1 MKKTLITVIISC
13 LAYTGFAQGKLI
25 SYEEIQYMLHNN
37 INRDDSLLLGK
48 GYTLKAKNEKKRTR
62 EYTLA
67 TNRGTFINLILRADG
82 RRLFMELST
91 NDIQQH
97 DVLMS
102 SIGQYP
108 HKTETMGDMDIYILK
123 DLCSIYVTQTENV
136 PYDPMKKNY
145 LMQIAPEKNVM
156 AYD

>member
-1 MKKTLITVIISC
+1 MKKVLLS
-13 LAYTGFAQGKLI
+13 LLLSAFAYTGFAQGKLI
-25 SYEEIQYMLHNN
+25 SYEEIQFMMHNN

-48 GYTLKAKNEKKRTR
+48 GYTQKAKNEKKRTR

-67 TNRGTFINLILRADG
+67 TNRGTFINLSLRADG

-102 SIGQYP
+102 SITQYP
-108 HKTETMGDMDIYILK
+108 YKKENMGDMDLYILK
-123 DLCSIYVTQTENV
+123 DLATIYVTQTENV

-145 LMQIAPEKNVM
+145 LMQIVPDKNVI
-156 AYD
+156 AFD

>member
-1 MKKTLITVIISC
+1 MKKVLLS
-13 LAYTGFAQGKLI
+13 LLLSAFAYTGFAQGKLI
-25 SYEEIQYMLHNN
+25 SYEEIQFMMHNN
-37 INRDDSLLLGK
+37 INHDDSLLLGK
-48 GYTLKAKNEKKRTR
+48 GYTQKAKNEKKRTR

-67 TNRGTFINLILRADG
+67 TNRGTFINLSLRADG

-102 SIGQYP
+102 SITQYP
-108 HKTETMGDMDIYILK
+108 YKKENMGDMDLYILK
-123 DLCSIYVTQTENV
+123 DLATIYVTQTENV

-145 LMQIAPEKNVM
+145 LMQIVPDKNVI
-156 AYD
+156 AFD

>member
-1 MKKTLITVIISC
+1 MKKILITAIISC

-48 GYTLKAKNEKKRTR
+48 GYTQKSKSEKKRTR
-62 EYTLA
+62 EYALA
-67 TNRGTFINLILRADG
+67 TNRGTYINLTLRADG
-82 RRLFMELST
+82 RRLFMELAT

-108 HKTETMGDMDIYILK
+108 HKKETMGDMDIYVLK
-123 DLCSIYVTQTENV
+123 DLGSIYITQTENV

-145 LMQIAPEKNVM
+145 LIQIAPDKNVM

>member
-1 MKKTLITVIISC
+1 MKKALLS
-13 LAYTGFAQGKLI
+13 LLLSAFAYTGFAQGKLI
-25 SYEEIQYMLHNN
+25 SYEEIQFMMHNN

-48 GYTLKAKNEKKRTR
+48 GYTQKAKNEKKRTR

-67 TNRGTFINLILRADG
+67 TNRGTFINLSLRADG

-102 SIGQYP
+102 SITQYP
-108 HKTETMGDMDIYILK
+108 YKKENMGDMDLYILK
-123 DLCSIYVTQTENV
+123 DLATIYVTQTENV

-145 LMQIAPEKNVM
+145 LMQIVPDKNVI
-156 AYD
+156 AFD

>member
-1 MKKTLITVIISC
+1 MKKALLS
-13 LAYTGFAQGKLI
+13 LLLSAFAYTGFAQGKLI
-25 SYEEIQYMLHNN
+25 SYEEIQFMMHNN

-48 GYTLKAKNEKKRTR
+48 GYTQKAKNEKKRTR

-67 TNRGTFINLILRADG
+67 TNRGTFINLSLRADG

-102 SIGQYP
+102 SITQYP
-108 HKTETMGDMDIYILK
+108 YKKENMGDMDLYILK
-123 DLCSIYVTQTENV
+123 DLATIYVTQTENV

-145 LMQIAPEKNVM
+145 LIQIVPDKNVM
-156 AYD
+156 AFD

>member
-1 MKKTLITVIISC
+1 MKKILITAIISC

-25 SYEEIQYMLHNN
+25 SYEEIQYLLHNN
-37 INRDDSLLLGK
+37 INRDDSLLLAK
-48 GYTLKAKNEKKRTR
+48 GYTQTEKSEKKKTR
-62 EYTLA
+62 LYTLN
-67 TNRGTFINLILRADG
+67 TPRGTFIRLNMRADG
-82 RRLFMELST
+82 RRMFLELET

-108 HKTETMGDMDIYILK
+108 HKTETMGDMEIYILK

-145 LMQIAPEKNVM
+145 LIQIAPEKNVM

>member
-1 MKKTLITVIISC
+1 MKKILITAIISC

-25 SYEEIQYMLHNN
+25 SYEEIQFMLHNN

-48 GYTLKAKNEKKRTR
+48 GYTQKSKNEKKRTR

-67 TNRGTFINLILRADG
+67 TNRGTYINLTMRADG
-82 RRLFMELST
+82 RRLFMELAT

-108 HKTETMGDMDIYILK
+108 HKTETMGDMEIYILK
-123 DLCSIYVTQTENV
+123 DLGSIYITQTENV

-145 LMQIAPEKNVM
+145 LIQIAPEKNVM
-156 AYD
+156 AFD

>member
-1 MKKTLITVIISC
+1 MKKTLITAIVC
-13 LAYTGFAQGKLI
+13 CFTYTGFSQGKLI

-108 HKTETMGDMDIYILK
+108 HKTETMGDMEIYVLK

-145 LMQIAPEKNVM
+145 LIQIAPEKNVM

>member
-1 MKKTLITVIISC
+1 MKKTLFTTIFMC
-13 LAYTGFAQGKLI
+13 LTYAVFAQGKLI
-25 SYEEIQYMLHNN
+25 SYEEIQFMLHNN

-48 GYTLKAKNEKKRTR
+48 GYIQKSKNEKKKTR

-67 TNRGTFINLILRADG
+67 TNRGTYINLTMRADG
-82 RRLFMELST
+82 RRLFMELAT

-108 HKTETMGDMDIYILK
+108 HKTETMGDMNIYVLKDVGSIYI
-123 DLCSIYVTQTENV
+123 TQTENV

-145 LMQIAPEKNVM
+145 VIQIAPDKNVM

>member
-1 MKKTLITVIISC
+1 MKKILITAIFSC
-13 LAYTGFAQGKLI
+13 LTYVGFAQGKLI
-25 SYEEIQYMLHNN
+25 SYEEIQFMLHNN

-48 GYTLKAKNEKKRTR
+48 GYTQKSKNEKKRTR

-67 TNRGTFINLILRADG
+67 TNRGTYINLTLRADG
-82 RRLFMELST
+82 RRLFMELAT

-108 HKTETMGDMDIYILK
+108 HKTETMGDMEIYILK
-123 DLCSIYVTQTENV
+123 DLGSIYITQTENV

-145 LMQIAPEKNVM
+145 LIQIAPEKNVM

>member
-1 MKKTLITVIISC
+1 MKKILITAFISC
-13 LAYTGFAQGKLI
+13 LTYTGFAQGKLI
-25 SYEEIQYMLHNN
+25 SYEEINFMLHNN

-48 GYTLKAKNEKKRTR
+48 GYTQKSKNEKKRTR

-108 HKTETMGDMDIYILK
+108 HKTETMGDMDVYVIK

-156 AYD
+156 AFD

>member
-1 MKKTLITVIISC
+1 MKKILITAIISC

-25 SYEEIQYMLHNN
+25 SYEEIQYLLHNN

-48 GYTLKAKNEKKRTR
+48 GYTQKAKNEKKRTR

-67 TNRGTFINLILRADG
+67 TTRGTFINLILRADG

-145 LMQIAPEKNVM
+145 LIQIAPEKNVM
-156 AYD
+156 AFD